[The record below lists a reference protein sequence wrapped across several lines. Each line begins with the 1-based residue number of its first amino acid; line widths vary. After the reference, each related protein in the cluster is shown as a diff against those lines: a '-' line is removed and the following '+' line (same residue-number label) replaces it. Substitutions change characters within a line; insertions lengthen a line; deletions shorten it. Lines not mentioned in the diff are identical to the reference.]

1 MGALMDTPIT
11 IPTPQLLGKVALVTG
26 ATSGLGVR
34 FARVLH
40 LASASVAIT
49 GRRVDRLEKLA
60 AKMRSEF
67 QTVPIEGGDELAAAS
82 GAKMPA
88 SVFTHALDV
97 TSRASVEAAI
107 TAAEA
112 AVGPIDIL
120 VNNAGM
126 NVHAMAA
133 DLAEADF
140 DKIMATNVKG
150 AFLMAQAVGRRMIAR
165 GKGGRIINIA
175 SIGAHRVL
183 PGLTTYCMSKAA
195 VAMMTRSLALEW
207 ARNGINVNALC
218 PGYIETELNDYWFQ
232 SESGKKQV
240 SRFPRKRLMDESDL
254 DDMLLLLASDASR
267 AMTGSVIDIDDGQ
280 SL

>member
-1 MGALMDTPIT
+1 MKPHSILP
-11 IPTPQLLGKVALVTG
+11 P
-26 ATSGLGVR
+26 
-34 FARVLH
+34 
-40 LASASVAIT
+40 
-49 GRRVDRLEKLA
+49 
-60 AKMRSEF
+60 
-67 QTVPIEGGDELAAAS
+67 VP
-82 GAKMPA
+82 GAKPP
-88 SVFTHALDV
+88 VFHHHLDV
-97 TSRASVEAAI
+97 TSGSSIEAAI
-107 TAAEA
+107 TAVEA
-112 AVGPIDIL
+112 ALGPIDIL

-133 DLAEADF
+133 DLTEADF

-183 PGLTTYCMSKAA
+183 PGLTAYCMSKAA

-207 ARNGINVNALC
+207 AKNGINVNALC
-218 PGYIETELNDYWFQ
+218 PGYIETELNSYWFQ
-232 SESGKKQV
+232 SEGGKKQV
-240 SRFPRKRLMDESDL
+240 SRFPRKRLMEESDL

-267 AMTGSVIDIDDGQ
+267 AITGSVLDVDDGQ